1 MGTLSRE
8 ELAEVATDS
17 GDELGK
23 VGEVVTFS
31 GEEMQKW
38 GRTGWIIDHEKIK

>member
-1 MGTLSRE
+1 
-8 ELAEVATDS
+8 LAEVATVS

-23 VGEVVTFS
+23 VGEVATFS

-38 GRTGWIIDHEKIK
+38 GRIGWIIDHEKIK